1 MKIYLLPLLLLISHY
16 TFAQS
21 PEAEEVYPGLKITRL
36 TPSAWVHDT
45 PMTSKGYGTFG
56 CNGMIFVQGKECII
70 FDTPATDSQSVELI
84 HWLEQ
89 ENGLQVK
96 AIVANHYHADCI
108 GGLQAFHDRGI
119 PSYSSEKTREL
130 AKEDSVTL
138 PMYTFER
145 RMTMQLGSE
154 QVILI
159 YPGHAHSPDNI
170 VAYLPSEKVLFG
182 GCMIKSAR
190 SGKGYLG
197 VADVEEWPNTLDRVR
212 ENFGDAVWV
221 IPGHGKSGGMELLDA
236 TVRIISAED

>member
-1 MKIYLLPLLLLISHY
+1 M
-16 TFAQS
+16 
-21 PEAEEVYPGLKITRL
+21 
-36 TPSAWVHDT
+36 
-45 PMTSKGYGTFG
+45 
-56 CNGMIFVQGKECII
+56 
-70 FDTPATDSQSVELI
+70 
-84 HWLEQ
+84 
-89 ENGLQVK
+89 
-96 AIVANHYHADCI
+96 
-108 GGLQAFHDRGI
+108 
-119 PSYSSEKTREL
+119 
-130 AKEDSVTL
+130 VTL

-145 RMTMQLGSE
+145 RMTMQLGCE